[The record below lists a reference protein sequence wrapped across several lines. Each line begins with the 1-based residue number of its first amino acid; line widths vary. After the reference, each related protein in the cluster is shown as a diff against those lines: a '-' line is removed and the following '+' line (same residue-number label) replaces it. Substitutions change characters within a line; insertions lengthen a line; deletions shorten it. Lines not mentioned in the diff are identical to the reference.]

1 MGTRSLIAGI
11 CVAALIS
18 PATAFAQ
25 GSAGTGNT
33 ATGLGAPYGPAGP
46 GIQGGGGTQQ
56 PGAATNTTGQN
67 LNVTPAQRNSTPPTN
82 AIPRDARGY
91 RR

>member
-1 MGTRSLIAGI
+1 MATRSFIAGI
-11 CVAALIS
+11 CVATLIS

-46 GIQGGGGTQQ
+46 GIQGGGWTQQ
-56 PGAATNTTGQN
+56 PGAATNTTGRN
-67 LNVTPAQRNSTPPTN
+67 LNVTPAQRNSMPPTN
-82 AIPRDARGY
+82 AIPRDTRGY

>member
-1 MGTRSLIAGI
+1 MATRSLITGI
-11 CVAALIS
+11 CLATLIS

-25 GSAGTGNT
+25 GSAGTGST

-46 GIQGGGGTQQ
+46 GIRGGGWTQQ
-56 PGAATNTTGQN
+56 PGAATNTRGQN
-67 LNVTPAQRNSTPPTN
+67 LNVTPPQRNSIPPAN
-82 AIPRDARGY
+82 VVPRDVRGY